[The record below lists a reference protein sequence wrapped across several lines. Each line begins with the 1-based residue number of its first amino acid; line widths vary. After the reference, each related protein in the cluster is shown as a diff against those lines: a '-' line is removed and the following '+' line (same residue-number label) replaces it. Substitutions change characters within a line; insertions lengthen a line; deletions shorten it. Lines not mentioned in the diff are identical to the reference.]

1 MTVYPIHTLET
12 APADSRD
19 QLKGVQAALGIIPN
33 LAAGMAEAPTLLK
46 SFFTVREI
54 YGKGTLTPV
63 DIQALSLVNAM
74 ENRCDWCV
82 AFHSAVGLKAGLPE
96 QALKALRAGQA
107 GGVPRLDALTGFSRA
122 MIRKRGSATG
132 EDLENFYSAGFSK
145 AQALEVVLGIAFST
159 MANYAGHLIHPPL
172 EAAFEGHAWSP
183 R

>member
-1 MTVYPIHTLET
+1 MTAYPIHTVDT
-12 APADSRD
+12 APAESRE

-33 LAAGMAEAPTLLK
+33 LAAGMAESPTLLR

-54 YGKGTLTPV
+54 YEKGTLTPV

-82 AFHSAVGLKAGLPE
+82 AFHSVVGLKTGLSE
-96 QALKALRAGQA
+96 QALQSLRAGKA
-107 GGVPRLDALTGFSRA
+107 TGVPRLDALTGFSRA
-122 MIRKRGSATG
+122 LIRKRGSVTG
-132 EDLENFYSAGFSK
+132 DDLQGFYSAGFSK

-172 EAAFEGHAWSP
+172 EAAFEGQAWSP
-183 R
+183 S